1 MAGAE
6 EERRDGE
13 DAGAGAEV
21 EHLLTALNGAL
32 ELAHAHLRGGMRA
45 GAEDHAGVE
54 QDDDAVV
61 RVFGVE
67 PFGHNKQLLA
77 DGERLIILFP
87 VVFPVFVADVGER
100 DLKRAKVDGGIV
112 APEDGQ
118 IVAKRADLLRRCGAV
133 LQIEADLGKTLHF
146 LLEIFVDI
154 IPVLVVFFQKP
165 LEILL
170 VVDDKAVESQNGQP
184 VADQVDGGGGR
195 FDGYFDPL
203 HR

>member
-1 MAGAE
+1 MAVSPMTSPVSAVKRSAKIWLMAAFCRAMSSALGVDVDAGGVAGAE

-32 ELAHAHLRGGMRA
+32 QLAHAHLRGGMRA

-67 PFGHNKQLLA
+67 PFRHDKQLLA

-100 DLKRAKVDGGIV
+100 PQASRSRRRDSRDGGR
-112 APEDGQ
+112 PD
-118 IVAKRADLLRRCGAV
+118 RR
-133 LQIEADLGKTLHF
+133 EAC
-146 LLEIFVDI
+146 
-154 IPVLVVFFQKP
+154 
-165 LEILL
+165 
-170 VVDDKAVESQNGQP
+170 
-184 VADQVDGGGGR
+184 
-195 FDGYFDPL
+195 
-203 HR
+203 

>member
-21 EHLLTALNGAL
+21 EHLFAALNGTL
-32 ELAHAHLRGGMRA
+32 QLAHAHLRGGVRA
-45 GAEDHAGVE
+45 GAEDHARVE
-54 QDDDAVV
+54 QDDDTVL

-67 PFGHNKQLLA
+67 PFRHDKQLLA
-77 DGERLIILFP
+77 DGEGLIILFP
-87 VVFPVFVADVGER
+87 VVFPVLIADIGER

-146 LLEIFVDI
+146 LLEIFIDI

-170 VVDDKAVESQNGQP
+170 VVDDKAVESQNG
-184 VADQVDGGGGR
+184 
-195 FDGYFDPL
+195 
-203 HR
+203 